1 MAVIAAHRLPSQ
13 STPMN
18 ATSITTQ
25 IAPAIPDA
33 RSVSPEI
40 GVEKPERPS
49 ASGRMLL
56 PVIAVGVALAG
67 VFYAGGNWNE
77 WTSNASYQTTNDAA
91 VGADVS
97 FISARVSGNL
107 VSAHVADYQHV
118 RKGDLIAE
126 IDPREYDAAASL
138 ASANVS
144 AARSSRANLT
154 NQEALQLAAIVAA
167 TAQHDSA
174 LASLEQ
180 SRLEYERQQNLGQA
194 STEQRLQQSHAAYLQ
209 AQATA
214 ESTAAAIDQQKAQL
228 DVLRGQESLLDAQIA
243 AQSAS
248 LTAAE
253 LHREFTRIYAPFDG
267 TVGKQS
273 AHVGDYLSIGGNI
286 VPIVPNEVYVT
297 ANFKET
303 QLANM
308 HVGQVAEVKLDSFPG
323 KILRGKVERMSPASG
338 STFALLPPDNA
349 TGNYTKVVQRIP
361 VRITIDYGQPLR
373 DVPSPGLSAI
383 VTVDTRR
390 QRQ

>member
-1 MAVIAAHRLPSQ
+1 
-13 STPMN
+13 MN
-18 ATSITTQ
+18 ATSMTDQ
-25 IAPAIPDA
+25 IATITPDV
-33 RSVSPEI
+33 R
-40 GVEKPERPS
+40 S
-49 ASGRMLL
+49 ASPIESGRPKWPSVIRRMLL
-56 PVIAVGVALAG
+56 PVVAVGISLAG
-67 VFYAGGNWNE
+67 VFYAGGSWNE
-77 WTSNASYQTTNDAA
+77 WTSSAAYQITNDAA

-97 FISARVSGNL
+97 FLSARVSGNL

-126 IDPREYDAAASL
+126 IDPREYEATASL

-144 AARSSRANLT
+144 AAKSSRANLT
-154 NQEALQLAAIVAA
+154 NQEALQRAAIVAA

-180 SRLEYERQQNLGQA
+180 TRLEYERQQDLRQA

-209 AQATA
+209 AHASA
-214 ESTAAAIDQQKAQL
+214 ESTTAAIEQQRAQL
-228 DVLRGQESLLDAQIA
+228 EVLRGQESLLDAQIA

-248 LTAAE
+248 LATAE

-267 TVGKQS
+267 TVGKKS
-273 AHVGDYLSIGGNI
+273 VHVGDYLSVGGN
-286 VPIVPNEVYVT
+286 VAPIIPNEVYVT

-308 HVGQVAEVKLDSFPG
+308 RIGQAAEVKLDTYPG
-323 KILRGKVERMSPASG
+323 TVLQGRVERMSPASG

-361 VRITIDYGQPLR
+361 VRIAIDDGQPLR
-373 DVPSPGLSAI
+373 DRLSPGLSAT
-383 VTVDTRR
+383 VTVDTRG
-390 QRQ
+390 QHL